1 MTHSA
6 LASRY
11 ASALVDVAT
20 GPKTPVDPHQL
31 LRELRG
37 FEEVLA
43 GSAELRTALAS
54 PSVPPARKRAV
65 VGAIGAKLGVSRVA
79 RNFLFVLT
87 DHRRIGMLTEV
98 LEAFDLLSDEG
109 RNQLGSGIGPAAARG
124 RVARIRAAHRKES
137 AHAFRGG
144 SRTARRAGG
153 PHRFHRLRRLR
164 TGPTAGA
171 GQALGRGVTGF
182 RNHRY
187 TDAHRQ
193 KQTKPNCRCK
203 RILGCF
209 VLGFICVYP
218 CPSVVPSGSK
228 LEV

>member
-20 GPKTPVDPHQL
+20 GPKAGVDPHEL
-31 LRELRG
+31 LREVRG

-43 GSAELRTALAS
+43 GSAELRTALSS

-98 LEAFDLLSDEG
+98 LETFDLLLDE
-109 RNQLGSGIGPAAARG
+109 RLGFTRAEISSAREMDDRQRDAVSHEFERLTG
-124 RVARIRAAHRKES
+124 KKVRMRFAVNRELLGGLVARVGS
-137 AHAFRGG
+137 TVYDGSVRGQ
-144 SRTARRAGG
+144 
-153 PHRFHRLRRLR
+153 L
-164 TGPTAGA
+164 
-171 GQALGRGVTGF
+171 QALG
-182 RNHRY
+182 
-187 TDAHRQ
+187 
-193 KQTKPNCRCK
+193 K
-203 RILGCF
+203 RLAA
-209 VLGFICVYP
+209 
-218 CPSVVPSGSK
+218 
-228 LEV
+228 E